1 MGTYAS
7 IVSTG
12 KPRAPSPPYPSEKGS
27 SYLVRSG
34 KQGDKV
40 SGQKVQG
47 KCHHVESQMMN

>member
-1 MGTYAS
+1 MPLSCLRENLGPLA
-7 IVSTG
+7 
-12 KPRAPSPPYPSEKGS
+12 PPYPSEKGS

-34 KQGDKV
+34 KQDDKV